1 MLPTQNGASLSLAGS
16 PRLLPT
22 QGQPSGAKPLHH
34 LSSSHPTQGS
44 DTLTHAC
51 RHHHSLASQGF
62 ALIATQHRKGAIRE
76 TLGTSLPSGPL
87 RPLASAQLPSLKVLA
102 ASPSPGN
109 LACPE
114 RHSHLS
120 HCRSSHPRAFSW
132 TRVSLSLAQD
142 HSSPSKN
149 PCPSRLKSNPVDK
162 GTQGQSAP
170 TRSVTLTSQ
179 TSPLSEPR
187 FSHLCDG
194 DNNSNPQEQ

>member
-120 HCRSSHPRAFSW
+120 HCRSSHPKSVLLDESVLESGPGPQQSLQKSLPLKAKVKSCRQGD
-132 TRVSLSLAQD
+132 TRT
-142 HSSPSKN
+142 K
-149 PCPSRLKSNPVDK
+149 CSN
-162 GTQGQSAP
+162 S
-170 TRSVTLTSQ
+170 
-179 TSPLSEPR
+179 
-187 FSHLCDG
+187 LCDF
-194 DNNSNPQEQ
+194 DKSDVTPL